1 MRGSELL
8 IQAGQLELDLLG
20 AGALTDL
27 HAGAEIEAGGSDD
40 PAAGKINQYMYWR
53 ASTIFGGA
61 NEIQRMVI
69 WNSLFR

>member
-20 AGALTDL
+20 AGALADL
-27 HAGAEIEAGGSDD
+27 HAPSLADLLERI
-40 PAAGKINQYMYWR
+40 AAGKINQYMYWR